1 MSPSLPPPPRK
12 LSSSS
17 ASGNSAPRSPRYPK
31 INPNSL
37 AFSDPHHAQAE
48 DDQDLDRALA
58 ELLGQSSLATN
69 DDHHTPHLPQCKYYT
84 NNPDNYY
91 NSNHTTS
98 SGRPLSITSLS
109 SLGSGSFASYGSH
122 SRRVSQAFL
131 SPLSPP
137 LSEPSS
143 SGHNPFFNT
152 VPESDE
158 CHLSSKQQT
167 QDSIG
172 SDAISQGNTT
182 GMTTIEQDMG
192 MVSSSMP
199 SCTYCSSVRSNS
211 ICSSGTTDDKLA
223 SPTAL
228 HAAQPIHASSSTTST
243 KKKNRNSLQMA
254 FDTNRLAALKEFIP
268 SEVRLRL
275 SYHLDECWFVE
286 FSPDGKWMASTGL
299 DQSVIIWQDVL
310 SLEPTVWKTVR
321 YTRSI
326 THAHWSPDSKHLLV
340 NLGFDP
346 ITPTYTPE
354 MSVIDVAT
362 GETILTRK
370 HHNGTRDIHALAV
383 GWMDDSQHFVSA
395 PSNGEIYIW
404 NLKGEIIR
412 EMEIDSEVVDKESN
426 VVVEAMIMA
435 RGQNTAIV
443 ADSQYKIRVIDLE
456 TGECRFLDRMVTVP
470 SAMTLSRDGQYLAI
484 AMRGA
489 DEVCR
494 VAQIL
499 IYNFKTL
506 TFLRALEADTY
517 LNAKFVI
524 RPSFCGPH
532 NEILAAGSE
541 NGMVHF
547 WDLETGEMIMTR
559 EEHSKHCGWTDMHA
573 HLPGLMATC
582 SDDNHII
589 LWTTKDLSRTL
600 QDQDD
605 KWVES
610 SRKKSIG
617 QLPLNLKKGW

>member
-37 AFSDPHHAQAE
+37 ALSDPHHTQTE
-48 DDQDLDRALA
+48 DDRDLDRALA
-58 ELLGQSSLATN
+58 ELLGQSSLASN
-69 DDHHTPHLPQCKYYT
+69 DNHHNPHLPQCKYYT
-84 NNPDNYY
+84 NNSDNYY
-91 NSNHTTS
+91 YSNHTTS

-109 SLGSGSFASYGSH
+109 SLGSGSFTSYGSH

-131 SPLSPP
+131 SPLSPA

-158 CHLSSKQQT
+158 CLSSSQQQT
-167 QDSIG
+167 QDSIAV
-172 SDAISQGNTT
+172 SHRTTT
-182 GMTTIEQDMG
+182 GTATIEQDMG
-192 MVSSSMP
+192 MFSSSMP

-228 HAAQPIHASSSTTST
+228 YAAQSIHASSPTTSIN
-243 KKKNRNSLQMA
+243 KNRNSLQMA

-286 FSPDGKWMASTGL
+286 FSPDGKWMASSGL

-321 YTRSI
+321 YGRSI

-370 HHNGTRDIHALAV
+370 HHNGTRDIHAHAV

-412 EMEIDSEVVDKESN
+412 EMEIDSEVVGKESN
-426 VVVEAMIMA
+426 VIVEAMIMA

-443 ADSQYKIRVIDLE
+443 ADSQNKIRVIDLE
-456 TGECRFLDRMVTVP
+456 TGECRFLDRMVTAP

-489 DEVCR
+489 EEVCR
-494 VAQIL
+494 VAQVL
-499 IYNFKTL
+499 VYNFKTL

-517 LNAKFVI
+517 LNGRFVI

-532 NEILAAGSE
+532 NEIVAAGSE

-547 WDLETGEMIMTR
+547 WDLETGEVIMTR

-589 LWTTKDLSRTL
+589 LWTTKDLSRAL
-600 QDQDD
+600 QDEDD

-610 SRKKSIG
+610 SRKKSVG
-617 QLPLNLKKGW
+617 QLPFNLKKGW